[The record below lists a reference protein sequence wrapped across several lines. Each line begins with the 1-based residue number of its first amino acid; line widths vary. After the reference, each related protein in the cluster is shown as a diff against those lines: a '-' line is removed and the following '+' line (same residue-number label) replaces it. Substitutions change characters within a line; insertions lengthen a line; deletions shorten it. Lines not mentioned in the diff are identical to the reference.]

1 MGRTTVG
8 FCWDKYENGDGRAC
22 CKLSSSA
29 LSPWSQGGSNLP
41 PGRRGLEPKLLK
53 METSISKLPYEFM
66 AYLKP
71 LIPCMV
77 FELCNNNTAKLV
89 AHGIRL
95 HHRDSSVS
103 QVYGF
108 EVVDVLL
115 MFSAEFVWVAL

>member
-1 MGRTTVG
+1 
-8 FCWDKYENGDGRAC
+8 
-22 CKLSSSA
+22 
-29 LSPWSQGGSNLP
+29 
-41 PGRRGLEPKLLK
+41 
-53 METSISKLPYEFM
+53 M